1 METPSLCF
9 MCPGKWLCT
18 GQSANSLCPQSSQ
31 SPRRQ
36 SHTDGCLRL
45 KEALA
50 DPQSILAPF
59 ILLRK
64 AAPSALLGSK
74 IQKHYIPPAPSVG
87 PISPPIPRCSCN
99 FKCSFCFSIKQNL
112 LGILMYA
119 NTCSYGSQHTG
130 STNNKM
136 LISNW
141 SSTIS
146 TLNSHGLKL
155 CS

>member
-18 GQSANSLCPQSSQ
+18 GQSANFLCPQSSQ